1 MDKKNEVLVRVYVLL
16 AFFAL
21 IAVLMIGRVIK
32 ISQFEGDKWRGKA
45 DNNIQWV
52 EVESERG
59 NIFDSRGNILATS
72 LPFFDI
78 RMDLLAS
85 KDEVFKAGIDSLSI
99 MLAKDF
105 PDLGS
110 AASWKTRL
118 SRDRKLGIEQKKKG
132 VRYTKIVDNITL
144 DQLAKLKTYPILR
157 NGKYR
162 GGLIVL
168 RKNKRF
174 KPFGELA
181 SRTIGKDRINADKVG
196 LEEAYDKVLS
206 GPVSN
211 VLMKKVSGGV
221 KVPLFDPSE
230 LKVEK
235 GNDLVTTLDM
245 VMQDLVHKEL
255 SQAVLNHKAS
265 AGTAILMDTKSGAI
279 KAISNLQNGKDGLS
293 EVRNY
298 AVARLGEPGSTFKLA
313 SYLAMMEDANLQ
325 LNESVNLNGGKKKF
339 YNLTMRD
346 SHLHGKFNVSAAD
359 AFKMS
364 SNVGV
369 ASLAMKL
376 YPNYEAQQ
384 SFIERLESFGLT
396 SKTGTEIKGES
407 EPKVK
412 SPRVSGQHWNGTTL
426 PWMAHGY
433 EAMFTPL
440 QILNFCNAI
449 ANGGDLMKP
458 YLVSKILKNGEVW
471 ETFENKVLVKQIAS
485 AESIRKMQALLKATV
500 LDGTGKSVRSDLVDI
515 AGKTGTTRVN
525 YVDKDAKKQY
535 DASFVGYF
543 PADNPKYTL
552 LVQVYNPRGVHYY
565 GGKVAGPVFKN
576 IAEGVMLIDDQLMNR
591 LEDEDSGELVTSY
604 HAGFADDYDVVLDYL
619 GLKAAVPSRN
629 RWVDI
634 TPKDDELTVERKKI
648 LKNKIPDV
656 KGMGLRD
663 AVYVMENLGVKYKV
677 YGVGRV
683 WRQTVKPGEDIEGK
697 TQIVYLK

>member
-1 MDKKNEVLVRVYVLL
+1 MDKKNEVLVRVYLLL

-21 IAVLMIGRVIK
+21 VALVMICRVIK

-85 KDEVFKAGIDSLSI
+85 KDEVFDAGIDSLCL
-99 MLAKDF
+99 MLAQDF

-118 SRDRKLGIEQKKKG
+118 ARDRKLGREQKKRG

-144 DQLAKLKTYPILR
+144 DQLAKLKAYPILR
-157 NGKYR
+157 RGKYK
-162 GGLIVL
+162 GGLIVS

-181 SRTIGKDRINADKVG
+181 SRTIGKDRVNADKVG

-245 VMQDLVHKEL
+245 IMQDLVHKEL
-255 SQAVLNHKAS
+255 SRAVLDHSAS
-265 AGTAILMDTKSGAI
+265 AGTAILMDTRSGAI
-279 KAISNLQNGKDGLS
+279 KAISNLENSKDGLH

-298 AVARLGEPGSTFKLA
+298 AVARLSEPGSTFKLA
-313 SYLAMMEDANLQ
+313 SYLAMMEDADLQ

-346 SHLHGKFNVSAAD
+346 SHLHGEFNVSAAE

-369 ASLAMKL
+369 ASLAMNV

-384 SFIERLESFGLT
+384 NFIERLESFGLT
-396 SKTGTEIKGES
+396 SKTGTEIKGEA

-412 SPRVSGQHWNGTTL
+412 SPRASGVHWNGTTL

-458 YLVSKILKNGEVW
+458 YLVDKILKNGEVW
-471 ETFENKVLVKQIAS
+471 ETFGSEILVKQIAKT
-485 AESIRKMQALLKATV
+485 ENIRKMQALLKATV
-500 LDGTGKSVRSDLVDI
+500 LDGTGKSVRSNLVDI

-535 DASFVGYF
+535 NASFVGYF
-543 PADNPKYTL
+543 PAENPKYTL
-552 LVQVYNPRGVHYY
+552 LVQVYNPGGDHYY

-576 IAEGVMLIDDQLMNR
+576 IAEGVMLIDDQLMHR
-591 LEDEDSGELVTSY
+591 LEDEDKGELVTSY

-634 TPKDDELTVERKKI
+634 TPKENELTVERKKI

-656 KGMGLRD
+656 IGMGLRD